1 MENEVENS
9 KRYYVIM
16 LLQRRSFPST
26 IFFNNT
32 MQLSMYMR
40 LTTNATIQKALP
52 AHSLITFTTF
62 GTNQDFPLAYSP
74 SPQKKSRKKRGDSK

>member
-1 MENEVENS
+1 
-9 KRYYVIM
+9 
-16 LLQRRSFPST
+16 
-26 IFFNNT
+26 
-32 MQLSMYMR
+32 MR

-62 GTNQDFPLAYSP
+62 GYKIKIFPLAYSP

>member
-1 MENEVENS
+1 
-9 KRYYVIM
+9 
-16 LLQRRSFPST
+16 
-26 IFFNNT
+26 

-62 GTNQDFPLAYSP
+62 GYKIKISP
-74 SPQKKSRKKRGDSK
+74 SPTLPHLKKIKEKERRFQIKCLTLWAVNECTCNTKTARCTGDG

>member
-1 MENEVENS
+1 
-9 KRYYVIM
+9 
-16 LLQRRSFPST
+16 
-26 IFFNNT
+26 

-62 GTNQDFPLAYSP
+62 GYKIKISP
-74 SPQKKSRKKRGDSK
+74 SPTLPHIKKIKEKERRS

>member
-1 MENEVENS
+1 
-9 KRYYVIM
+9 
-16 LLQRRSFPST
+16 
-26 IFFNNT
+26 

-74 SPQKKSRKKRGDSK
+74 SPQKKIREKERRFQIKCLTLWAVNECTCNTKTARCTGDG